1 MSKVTRIVDPL
12 LTTVVRGYSNAAF
25 ISEAH
30 FPIVQ
35 VDWEGFKVAQ
45 FGKDSF
51 KLGNTERAIHAKSNR
66 GQSTAPSTVNVV
78 LTEHDWELAVDNRE
92 QSDAQY
98 NVERARAITCM
109 DVVMLG
115 REKKAADILQ
125 NTSNYAN
132 SNKITLTGDDQFTT
146 STSDPLGVIDDGI
159 EAIRQKIAKKPNV
172 MTIGAGAWK
181 VLKRHQQ
188 IVDKVKYSMKGVITL
203 DLFKSM
209 FDDFEDI
216 RVGEAVYV
224 DDDGTQNDIWSDSII
239 LSYRAPA
246 VGGLDRDQYTPS
258 MGYTFRKKGHP
269 YADTYVENGGKIK
282 IVRSTDL
289 YDLAMLGA
297 EAAYLINDT
306 NA

>member
-1 MSKVTRIVDPL
+1 MSKATRIIDPL
-12 LTTVVRGYSNAAF
+12 LTTVVRGYANTAF
-25 ISEAH
+25 VAEAH
-30 FPIVQ
+30 FPVVH

-51 KLGNTERAIHAKSNR
+51 KLGNTERAINAKSNR
-66 GQSTAPSTVNVV
+66 GQATAPTTLNVV
-78 LTEHDWELAVDNRE
+78 LTEHDWELPVDNRE

-98 NVERARAITCM
+98 NVERARAITCT

-125 NTSNYAN
+125 NTASYPTSNR
-132 SNKITLTGDDQFTT
+132 ITLTGGDQFTT

-159 EAIRQKIAKKPNV
+159 EAIRQKIARKPNV
-172 MTIGAGAWK
+172 MTIGASAWK
-181 VLKRHQQ
+181 VLKRHPQ
-188 IVDKVKYSMKGVITL
+188 IIDKVKYSQKGVITL

-224 DDDGTQNDIWSDSII
+224 DDAGEQKDIWSDSII
-239 LSYRAPA
+239 LGYRAPVVA
-246 VGGLDRDQYTPS
+246 GIDRDQYTPS

-269 YADTYVENGGKIK
+269 FADTYLENGGKIK
-282 IVRSTDL
+282 IVRATDL
-289 YDLAMLGA
+289 YDLAMLGN

-306 NA
+306 NL